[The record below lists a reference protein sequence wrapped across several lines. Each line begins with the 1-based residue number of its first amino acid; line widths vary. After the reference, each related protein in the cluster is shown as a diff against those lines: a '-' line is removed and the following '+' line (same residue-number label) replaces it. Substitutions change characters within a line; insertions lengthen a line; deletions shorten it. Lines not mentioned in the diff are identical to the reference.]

1 MKGVAKDH
9 SKKGHVVLLGD
20 SILDNKPYVGNDP
33 CVIEQIQAE
42 VGSDGQGKQID
53 AIPCLAENKDCLQ
66 LVL

>member
-1 MKGVAKDH
+1 MPLTRRTFIATSSVATGLAMKSVAKDH

-42 VGSDGQGKQID
+42 LGSDWQGK
-53 AIPCLAENKDCLQ
+53 
-66 LVL
+66 